1 MRVNRTDI
9 FECIKKAVDNIDEEF
24 TLKDITLIVKNK
36 FDLPDTTTT
45 ENTVRHQLNKLNLSK
60 TIIPKTNTRVYKK

>member
-1 MRVNRTDI
+1 VNRTDI

>member
-1 MRVNRTDI
+1 MNRTDI